1 MLKRSCHSVNF
12 LLTSSGSSKSI
23 ITAVFLLKAS
33 YHPRNRNERML
44 NSPPTTLPK
53 AANGNTRPA
62 FGLIELGNL
71 EITEETTVGLLPTS
85 DYQVDPATSA
95 NLVDRDFRKVPELP
109 GVIIQNEQGIV
120 GAISRRKFYEMLGK
134 RYGVAVFLK
143 RPIRYM
149 FRSVQI
155 QIPVLPASSKIAE
168 SVRLALDRTPDQI
181 YEPLLIQFGPRNYR
195 LLDSYTLLLAQSR
208 LFATLQEKLQT
219 VNSELEQRVAAR
231 TSDLLDANTNLK
243 QEILERRR
251 AEDKLQTR
259 LRYEEALTQCAN
271 ALLAG
276 GDTQGVTH
284 KTLDYLIEAVC
295 VSHVFM
301 GEIVDFEHAGPAI
314 KLLHRVHV
322 PGVSAI
328 PDHMSIFLFQSLGM
342 WIDELWS
349 GKWVIGHRDE
359 VESHVRVLMQ
369 ELDFASVLLLPVGK
383 PNDWIGVIGF
393 GERNTKRQW
402 DRYEIQLL
410 QTVAQMIYAYR
421 QRKQNALMLT
431 RARDQALKANRFKD
445 EILAK
450 VNHELRT
457 PLSAILGYAQML
469 SYGSYGDLEEE
480 QKEATE
486 LVISSSQY
494 LSTLVNG
501 ILDQAQL
508 NSGQLSLQNVP
519 YHLRKLIEE
528 VEKRMRVLAKAKD
541 LEFYVEVESDTPQEQ
556 VGDGTRLQQVLT
568 NLLGNAIKFTQTG
581 KIMLRVGVAEQDWL
595 RFEISDTGPGIPPEM
610 QARIFEPFAQVDGS
624 TTRRFSGTGLG
635 LSISQQLVHQ
645 MDGNIILE
653 SEVGKGSTFI
663 VELPIKNI
671 SSFDSPKPKQRE
683 RV

>member
-1 MLKRSCHSVNF
+1 
-12 LLTSSGSSKSI
+12 
-23 ITAVFLLKAS
+23 
-33 YHPRNRNERML
+33 ML
-44 NSPPTTLPK
+44 NSPPPTLPNVEDR
-53 AANGNTRPA
+53 NGRPA

-71 EITEETTVGLLPTS
+71 EITEDTILGLLPTS
-85 DYQVDPATSA
+85 EYQVRPDTSA
-95 NLVDRDFRKVPELP
+95 NLVDQDFRKSPELS
-109 GVIIQNEQGIV
+109 GVIIQNEQGVV

-149 FRSVQI
+149 FRSVQT
-155 QIPVLPASSKIAE
+155 QIPVLPALSKIAE
-168 SVRLALDRTPDQI
+168 SVRLALNRAPDQI
-181 YEPLLIQFGPRNYR
+181 YEPLLVQFGPHKYR

-219 VNSELEQRVAAR
+219 INSELEQRVAAR
-231 TSDLLDANTNLK
+231 TSELLDANTNLK

-276 GDTQGVTH
+276 GDTEGVTH
-284 KTLDYLIEAVC
+284 KTLNYLIEAVD

-301 GEIVDFEHAGPAI
+301 GEIVDVEHAGLGI

-322 PGVSAI
+322 PGATAI
-328 PDHMSIFLFQSLGM
+328 PNHMSVFLFQSIGQ

-349 GKWVIGHRDE
+349 GKWVIGNRDE
-359 VESHVRVLMQ
+359 AGRHERVLMQ
-369 ELDFASVLLLPVGK
+369 ELDFASILLLPVGK
-383 PNDWIGVIGF
+383 PDDWIGVIGF
-393 GERNTKRQW
+393 GEQNTKRQW
-402 DRYEIQLL
+402 DHYEIQLL

-431 RARDQALKANRFKD
+431 RARDEALKANRFKD

-450 VNHELRT
+450 ISHELRT

-486 LVISSSQY
+486 MVISSSQY

-508 NSGQLSLQNVP
+508 NSGRLSLQNAP
-519 YHLRKLIEE
+519 YHLRKAIDE
-528 VEKRMRVLAKAKD
+528 VVKRMRVLAEAKD
-541 LEFYVEVESDTPQEQ
+541 LDFYVEVDSDTPKEL

-581 KIMLRVGVAEQDWL
+581 EIVLRAGVTDQDIL
-595 RFEISDTGPGIPPEM
+595 KFEISDTGPGIPPAM
-610 QARIFEPFAQVDGS
+610 QVRIFEPFTQADGS
-624 TTRRFSGTGLG
+624 ATRRFNGTGLG

-645 MDGNIILE
+645 MDGNINLE

-663 VELPIKNI
+663 VEIPIKNL
-671 SSFDSPKPKQRE
+671 SSFDSSKAKQRE
-683 RV
+683 

>member
-1 MLKRSCHSVNF
+1 
-12 LLTSSGSSKSI
+12 
-23 ITAVFLLKAS
+23 
-33 YHPRNRNERML
+33 ML
-44 NSPPTTLPK
+44 NSPPTSLLK
-53 AANGNTRPA
+53 AENGNTRPA

-71 EITEETTVGLLPTS
+71 EVTEETTLGLLPTS
-85 DYQVDPATSA
+85 DYQVRSDTSA
-95 NLVDRDFRKVPELP
+95 NLVDRDFRKNPELP
-109 GVIIQNEQGIV
+109 GVIIHNEHGVV
-120 GAISRRKFYEMLGK
+120 GAISRRKFYELLGK

-149 FRSVQI
+149 LRSVHA
-155 QIPVLPASSKIAE
+155 QIPVLPASNRIAE
-168 SVRLALDRTPDQI
+168 SVRLALNRAPDQI
-181 YEPLLIQFGPRNYR
+181 YEPLLVQFDRQQYR

-231 TSDLLDANTNLK
+231 TSELLDANTNLK
-243 QEILERRR
+243 QEILERHR

-276 GDTQGVTH
+276 GDTEGVTH
-284 KTLDYLIEAVC
+284 KTLDYLIKSVG

-301 GEIVDFEHAGPAI
+301 GEILDVEHAGPAI

-328 PDHMSIFLFQSLGM
+328 PDHMSIFLLQSLGA
-342 WIDELWS
+342 WVDELWS
-349 GKWVIGHRDE
+349 GQWVIGHRDE
-359 VESHVRVLMQ
+359 VGSHERVLMQ

-383 PNDWIGVIGF
+383 PDDWIGVIGF
-393 GERNTKRQW
+393 GERDTKRQW

-431 RARDQALKANRFKD
+431 RARDEALMANRFKD

-450 VNHELRT
+450 VSHELRT

-469 SYGSYGDLEEE
+469 SYGSFGVLKEE

-486 LVISSSQY
+486 MVISSSQY

-519 YHLRKLIEE
+519 YHLRKLIGE
-528 VEKRMRVLAKAKD
+528 VEKRMRVLAKAKGLD
-541 LEFYVEVESDTPQEQ
+541 FYVEVESDTPQEQ
-556 VGDGTRLQQVLT
+556 IGDGTRLQQVLI
-568 NLLGNAIKFTQTG
+568 NLLGNAIKFTEAGEINLQVEVT
-581 KIMLRVGVAEQDWL
+581 RQNFL

-610 QARIFEPFAQVDGS
+610 QARIFEPFTQVDGS
-624 TTRRFSGTGLG
+624 ATRRFSGTGLG

-663 VELPIKNI
+663 VEIPIKNI
-671 SSFDSPKPKQRE
+671 SSFNSPKPKQRE